1 LSEVRTAADLT
12 QTSTFHEVKVEESM
26 AVATRTEPTTVSV
39 TVGGS
44 EITLE
49 TGKLA
54 KQADGAVV
62 VRSGDTMVL
71 ATAQGRM
78 EAREGADFFPLT
90 VDVEERMYAA
100 GKIPGGFFKREGRP
114 TERAIL
120 TARMIDRPIRP
131 LWPKGFRNEVQVI
144 CTVLSADLVTPHD
157 ILCINGA
164 SAALMISPLPF
175 IGPVGAVRIG
185 LVGGELV
192 VNPTLPELEEGAAL
206 DLIVVGT
213 KEGLTMVEAGA
224 DQVPEDRLLEA
235 LELAHA
241 EIKQLCEAQEELA
254 RQVGKAKWLDS
265 SVTEELEGQHGET
278 VRERIDG
285 EGLRAADAVVEELL
299 TPLGMDSTEEDVV
312 RQVQQKQS
320 LAAILERIR
329 LQAVLGPVREQF
341 ESDLRALT
349 EAEQDSKELKSAKR
363 HLLFDRIVETVELPF
378 PVGPAVG
385 DGEAATT
392 KDSLTKSYVKKA
404 AEAIYKELVRRKIAV
419 EKARP
424 DGRGPEEI
432 RPIDCEVEVSART
445 HGSALFTRGQT
456 QIMSL
461 LTLGTAKEG
470 QRIDDLSLETDRR
483 FMHHYNFP
491 PYSVGETGFMRGP
504 KRRDI
509 GHGALAQR
517 ALEAVIPGAEDF
529 PYTIRIV
536 SETLESNG
544 SSSMGSVCGSTLA
557 LMDAGVPI
565 EAPVSGIAMGLVKEG
580 DDYVILTDIQGAED
594 HLGDMDFKVAGTRAG
609 ITALQMDIKITG
621 VTSEI
626 MRNALEQ
633 AKRAREIILDK
644 MLEAIPEPRTEL
656 SENAPRIS
664 TVKIDQEKIGM
675 VIGKGGETIRAL
687 EADHDV
693 QIDIE
698 EDGTILIYATE
709 GKNAEAAIAAIEAL
723 TKEPEVGDTYTGK
736 VVKTTQF
743 GAFVELKKGTDGL
756 LHVSNVGPGRVG
768 HIEDVIERGDVL
780 DVLVQEVDKARGR
793 IGLKLIAKHENG
805 SLVQPEELIERA
817 KNAPPREREEERPR
831 GDRDRR
837 GGRGGRGGRDRG
849 RDRD

>member
-1 LSEVRTAADLT
+1 MAIATERRAD
-12 QTSTFHEVKVEESM
+12 
-26 AVATRTEPTTVSV
+26 VSV
-39 TVGGS
+39 TVGGR
-44 EITLE
+44 EMTFE

-54 KQADGAVV
+54 KQADGSVV

-71 ATAQGRM
+71 STAQGRM
-78 EAREGADFFPLT
+78 EPREGADFFPLT

-131 LWPKGFRNEVQVI
+131 LWPKGYKNETQVI
-144 CTVLSADLVTPHD
+144 CTVLSADLITAHD

-164 SAALMISPLPF
+164 SAALMLSPMPF
-175 IGPVGAVRIG
+175 IGPVGAVRVAIID
-185 LVGGELV
+185 GELV
-192 VNPTLPELEEGAAL
+192 VNPTLPEVEEHKEL
-206 DLIVVGT
+206 DLIVVAT
-213 KEGLTMVEAGA
+213 PEALTMVEAGA
-224 DQVPEDRLLEA
+224 HQVSEEKLLEA
-235 LELAHA
+235 LDLAHS
-241 EIKQLCEAQEELA
+241 EIKKICEAQLDLQ
-254 RQVGKAKWLDS
+254 RQAGKAKWLDS
-265 SVTEELEGQHGET
+265 SVTEEVEREFSDNI
-278 VRERIDG
+278 RERIHA
-285 EGLRAADAVVEELL
+285 EGLRAADAVTEEA
-299 TPLGMDSTEEDVV
+299 LGELSMDSTEEDVL
-312 RQVQQKQS
+312 RQVQRKMS
-320 LAAILERIR
+320 LATVLEQIR
-329 LQAVLGPVREQF
+329 LQSVQQPVREQF

-349 EAEQDSKELKSAKR
+349 DAERDSKELKSAKR
-363 HLLFDRIVETVELPF
+363 QLLFDRIIDTVKLPF
-378 PVGPAVG
+378 PVGPSVG
-385 DGEAATT
+385 EGEAATA
-392 KDSLTKSYVKKA
+392 KDSMTKNYVKKS

-419 EKARP
+419 DKHRP
-424 DGRGPEEI
+424 DGRSPEEI
-432 RPIDCEVEVSART
+432 RPIECEVGVSPRV
-445 HGSALFTRGQT
+445 HGSGLFTRGQT

-517 ALEAVIPGAEDF
+517 SLEPVIPSTDEF

-565 EAPVSGIAMGLVKEG
+565 KAPVSGIAMGLVKEG

-594 HLGDMDFKVAGTRAG
+594 HLGDMDFKVAGTREG
-609 ITALQMDIKITG
+609 ITGLQMDIKITG
-621 VTSEI
+621 VTREI
-626 MRNALEQ
+626 MQAALEQ

-644 MLEAIPEPRTEL
+644 MLEAIPESRSEL
-656 SENAPRIS
+656 NENAPRIS
-664 TVKIDQEKIGM
+664 TVKIDSEKIGM

-687 EADHDV
+687 ESDHEV

-698 EDGTILIYATE
+698 EDGTILIYATD
-709 GKNAEAAIAAIEAL
+709 GQKAASAIAAIEAL
-723 TKEPEVGDTYTGK
+723 TKEPEVGDEFRNAK

-768 HIEDVIERGDVL
+768 HIEDVINRGDIL

-793 IGLKLIAKHENG
+793 IGLKLIQKHENG
-805 SLVQPEELIERA
+805 NTVSPEELIERA
-817 KNAPPREREEERPR
+817 KDAPPREREERPPR
-831 GDRDRR
+831 DGDRR
-837 GGRGGRGGRDRG
+837 GGRGGRDRE
-849 RDRD
+849 RR

>member
-1 LSEVRTAADLT
+1 MSI
-12 QTSTFHEVKVEESM
+12 
-26 AVATRTEPTTVSV
+26 ATERLAQVSV
-39 TVGGS
+39 QVGNQ
-44 EITLE
+44 EITFE

-62 VRSGDTMVL
+62 VRSGETMVL
-71 ATAQGRM
+71 ATAVGRT

-90 VDVEERMYAA
+90 IDVEERMYAA
-100 GKIPGGFFKREGRP
+100 GKIPGGFFKREGRAS
-114 TERAIL
+114 ERATL

-175 IGPVGAVRIG
+175 FGPVGAVRIG
-185 LVGGELV
+185 RIDGELV
-192 VNPTLPELEEGAAL
+192 VNPTLQQNWSETSL

-213 KEGLTMVEAGA
+213 KDGLTMVEAGA
-224 DQVPEDRLLEA
+224 DEVPEDVLLEA
-235 LELAHA
+235 LDIAHA
-241 EIKQLCEAQEELA
+241 EIKRLCEAQEELRSKA
-254 RQVGKAKWLDS
+254 GKAKWLDTELTAEIES
-265 SVTEELEGQHGET
+265 SHGHT
-278 VRERIDG
+278 IWERIQSV
-285 EGLRAADAVVEELL
+285 GLREAGAIVDELATQL
-299 TPLGMDSTEEDVV
+299 AGEISMDSTEEDIQRQTQV
-312 RQVQQKQS
+312 RASLNMLLEKQ
-320 LAAILERIR
+320 R
-329 LQAVLGPVREQF
+329 LVAVEGPVREQF
-341 ESDLRALT
+341 ESGLRALT
-349 EAEQDSKELKSAKR
+349 DAEQDSKELKSAKR
-363 HLLFDRIVETVELPF
+363 HLLFDQIVNSVELPF
-378 PVGPAVG
+378 PVGPATVEG
-385 DGEAATT
+385 EGPAVKDG
-392 KDSLTKSYVKKA
+392 LTKSYVKKA
-404 AEAIYKELVRRKIAV
+404 AEAIYKDLVRKKIAV
-419 EKARP
+419 DKRRP
-424 DGRGPEEI
+424 DGRGTEEI
-432 RPIDCEVEVSART
+432 RPIEVEVGVNPRA
-445 HGSALFTRGQT
+445 HGSGLFTRGQT
-456 QIMSL
+456 QVLST

-483 FMHHYNFP
+483 YMHHYNFP

-517 ALEAVIPGAEDF
+517 ALEAMIPPATEF

-565 EAPVSGIAMGLVKEG
+565 KAPVSGIAMGLVKEG

-594 HLGDMDFKVAGTRAG
+594 HLGDMDFKVAGTRDG

-621 VTSEI
+621 VTQEI
-626 MRNALEQ
+626 MNGALEQ
-633 AKRAREIILDK
+633 AKRARNSILDI
-644 MLEAIPEPRTEL
+644 MLDVIPESRSEL
-656 SENAPRIS
+656 SQNAPRITS
-664 TVKIDQEKIGM
+664 VKIDPEKIGM
-675 VIGKGGETIRAL
+675 VIGKGGETIRGL
-687 EADHDV
+687 EADYEV

-698 EDGTILIYATE
+698 EDGTILIYATDGE
-709 GKNAEAAIAAIEAL
+709 KASAAIAAIQSL

-768 HIEDVIERGDVL
+768 HIEDVMARGDVV
-780 DVLVQEVDKARGR
+780 DVVVQEVDKARGR

-805 SLVQPEELIERA
+805 GLVQPEELIERA
-817 KNAPPREREEERPR
+817 KDAPPRPPEEERPR
-831 GDRDRR
+831 RDDRR
-837 GGRGGRGGRDRG
+837 GGRGGGGRRG
-849 RDRD
+849 